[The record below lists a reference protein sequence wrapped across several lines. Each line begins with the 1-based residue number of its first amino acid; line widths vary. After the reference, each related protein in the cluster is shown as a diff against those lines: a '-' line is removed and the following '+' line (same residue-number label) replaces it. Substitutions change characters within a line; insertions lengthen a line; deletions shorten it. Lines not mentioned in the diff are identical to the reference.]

1 MKLFRILDPFTI
13 TLIVV
18 VLLASFFPARGGF
31 VPFFEGLTTAAI
43 ALLFFMHGAKLSRE
57 AIISGGS
64 HWRLHLWVMCSTFV
78 VFPVLG
84 VLFAWWAPINVDPSL
99 YTGFLYLCILPATVQ
114 SAIAFTSMAGGNV
127 AAAVCSASASSLLG
141 IFLSPLLVGLVMDM
155 HGAEG
160 SLEQVGKIML
170 QLLLPFV
177 LGHLSRPWT
186 GAFVAKHKKWI
197 AKTDQSSILLVVY
210 SAFSEAVVNG
220 IWHKV
225 GVGSL
230 LFIVVVSLVL
240 LAIVIAINVFAARRF
255 GFNKADEIT
264 IVFCGSKKSLANGIP
279 MANILFPT
287 SVVGMMVLPL
297 MIFHQLQLMICAVM
311 ARRYKRP
318 DASDEELQSV
328 LDRAW
333 VSEFLPLLP
342 DGVNTLVGDQ
352 SAGLSVGQAQR
363 IAVARALLNP
373 CQLLLL
379 DEPAAS
385 LDAHSEQRVMLAL
398 DAASQQQTTLMVTH
412 QLEGIADWDQIWV
425 MENGRIVEQGDYASL
440 VAAQGP
446 FAALLANRQE
456 DI

>member
-13 TLIVV
+13 TLITV
-18 VLLASFFPARGGF
+18 VLLASFFPAEGGF

-57 AIISGGS
+57 AIIAGGS

-84 VLFAWWAPINVDPSL
+84 VLFAWWAPVNVDPML

-114 SAIAFTSMAGGNV
+114 SAIAFTSLAGGNV

-141 IFLSPLLVGLVMDM
+141 IFLSPLLVGLVMNM

-170 QLLLPFV
+170 LPFV
-177 LGHLSRPWT
+177 LGHLSRPWI
-186 GAFVAKHKKWI
+186 GNWVSRHKKWI

-230 LFIVVVSLVL
+230 LFIVVVSIIL
-240 LAIVIAINVFAARRF
+240 LAIVIGINVFVARKC

-287 SVVGMMVLPL
+287 SVIGMMVLPL
-297 MIFHQLQLMICAVM
+297 MIFHQIQLMVCAVL
-311 ARRYKRP
+311 ARRYKQQT
-318 DASDEELQSV
+318 DAL
-328 LDRAW
+328 
-333 VSEFLPLLP
+333 
-342 DGVNTLVGDQ
+342 
-352 SAGLSVGQAQR
+352 QAQQKS
-363 IAVARALLNP
+363 RA
-373 CQLLLL
+373 
-379 DEPAAS
+379 AKA
-385 LDAHSEQRVMLAL
+385 
-398 DAASQQQTTLMVTH
+398 
-412 QLEGIADWDQIWV
+412 
-425 MENGRIVEQGDYASL
+425 
-440 VAAQGP
+440 
-446 FAALLANRQE
+446 
-456 DI
+456 

>member
-1 MKLFRILDPFTI
+1 MKLFRILDPFTL
-13 TLIVV
+13 TLVCT

-57 AIISGGS
+57 AIIAGGS

-78 VFPVLG
+78 LFPALG
-84 VLFAWWAPINVDPSL
+84 VLFVWWSPVNVSQEL

-114 SAIAFTSMAGGNV
+114 SAIAFTSLAGGNV

-141 IFLSPLLVGLVMDM
+141 IFLSPLLVGLLMDL

-197 AKTDQSSILLVVY
+197 SKTDQTSILLVVY

-225 GVGSL
+225 GIGSL
-230 LFIVVVSLVL
+230 LFIVVASLVL
-240 LAIVIAINVFAARRF
+240 LAIVIVVNVVVARKC

-287 SVVGMMVLPL
+287 SVIGMMVLPL
-297 MIFHQLQLMICAVM
+297 MIFHQIQLMVCAVL
-311 ARRYKRP
+311 ARRYKRQT
-318 DASDEELQSV
+318 EQ
-328 LDRAW
+328 
-333 VSEFLPLLP
+333 
-342 DGVNTLVGDQ
+342 Q
-352 SAGLSVGQAQR
+352 QAQ
-363 IAVARALLNP
+363 
-373 CQLLLL
+373 
-379 DEPAAS
+379 
-385 LDAHSEQRVMLAL
+385 
-398 DAASQQQTTLMVTH
+398 DAAK
-412 QLEGIADWDQIWV
+412 A
-425 MENGRIVEQGDYASL
+425 
-440 VAAQGP
+440 
-446 FAALLANRQE
+446 
-456 DI
+456 

>member
-1 MKLFRILDPFTI
+1 MKLFRVLDPFTL
-13 TLIVV
+13 TLVCT

-57 AIISGGS
+57 AIIAGGS

-84 VLFAWWAPINVDPSL
+84 VLFVWWSPVNVSQEL

-114 SAIAFTSMAGGNV
+114 SAIAFTSLAGGNV

-141 IFLSPLLVGLVMDM
+141 IFLSPLLVGLLMNL
-155 HGAEG
+155 HGADG

-186 GAFVAKHKKWI
+186 GAWVARNKKWI
-197 AKTDQSSILLVVY
+197 SKTDQTSILLVVY

-230 LFIVVVSLVL
+230 LFIVLFSIVL
-240 LAIVIAINVFAARRF
+240 LAIVIVINVFAARKF

-287 SVVGMMVLPL
+287 SVIGMMVLPL
-297 MIFHQLQLMICAVM
+297 MIFHQIQLMVCAVL
-311 ARRYKRP
+311 ARRYKRQ
-318 DASDEELQSV
+318 AEKL
-328 LDRAW
+328 
-333 VSEFLPLLP
+333 
-342 DGVNTLVGDQ
+342 
-352 SAGLSVGQAQR
+352 QAQ
-363 IAVARALLNP
+363 
-373 CQLLLL
+373 
-379 DEPAAS
+379 EAAK
-385 LDAHSEQRVMLAL
+385 A
-398 DAASQQQTTLMVTH
+398 
-412 QLEGIADWDQIWV
+412 
-425 MENGRIVEQGDYASL
+425 
-440 VAAQGP
+440 
-446 FAALLANRQE
+446 
-456 DI
+456 